1 MRGPTVEHDPT
12 PVLAALA
19 EAGIDMRRVTDELLV
34 DGIKQFEHA
43 FRQLLLGIES
53 AAAGT
58 CADDRPGRRAA
69 YSPRTHS

>member
-1 MRGPTVEHDPT
+1 MRALTAEHDPA

-43 FRQLLLGIES
+43 FSQLLLGIE
-53 AAAGT
+53 A
-58 CADDRPGRRAA
+58 RR
-69 YSPRTHS
+69 RDMR